1 MGINWKIRIR
11 NRQFWLGAVG
21 AVGTCA
27 LSLANAFDL
36 GAYASPWVEAIE
48 GAAAAALSLLALL
61 GVVVDPTTEG
71 VGDSSQA
78 LQYEV
83 PRPRGLGQTT
93 DDPKED

>member
-1 MGINWKIRIR
+1 MGINWKVRIR

-21 AVGTCA
+21 ALGTCA
-27 LSLANAFDL
+27 LSLANAFGA

-48 GAAAAALSLLALL
+48 GAAISALTVLTLL

-83 PRPRGLGQTT
+83 PRPKSPGQTT
-93 DDPKED
+93 SDPKED

>member
-11 NRQFWLGAVG
+11 NRQFWLGVVG
-21 AVGTCA
+21 AAGSFA
-27 LSLANAFDL
+27 LSLANAF
-36 GAYASPWVEAIE
+36 GSGVYASPWIEAIE
-48 GAAAAALSLLALL
+48 GAAIAVLAVLTLL

-83 PRPRGLGQTT
+83 PRP
-93 DDPKED
+93 KEHDSKKE

>member
-1 MGINWKIRIR
+1 VKINWRVRIK

-21 AVGTCA
+21 ALGTCA
-27 LSLANAFDL
+27 LSLANAFGA

-48 GAAAAALSLLALL
+48 GAAAAALAALALL

-78 LQYEV
+78 LRYEV
-83 PRPRGLGQTT
+83 PKPRGLGQTT
-93 DDPKED
+93 NDPKED

>member
-1 MGINWKIRIR
+1 MKINWRVRIR

-21 AVGTCA
+21 ALGTCA
-27 LSLANAFDL
+27 LSLANAFGA

-48 GAAAAALSLLALL
+48 GAAAAVLAVLALL

-83 PRPRGLGQTT
+83 PRPKGPGRET
-93 DDPKED
+93 DYSKEE

>member
-1 MGINWKIRIR
+1 MEINWRVRLK

-27 LSLANAFDL
+27 LSLADAFDL

-48 GAAAAALSLLALL
+48 GAAAAVLAVLAFL

-83 PRPRGLGQTT
+83 PRPKDSGQET
-93 DDPKED
+93 DYSEEE